1 MAGEFI
7 NKEFIEALE
16 DLEKER
22 GIQADVILEAL
33 EAALI
38 SAYKKNFGSSQNV
51 RVEINR
57 ETGEIHVYF
66 RKTVVDEVEDERVE
80 MSLEE
85 ARLLDPEFE
94 VGDMFESEV
103 TPRSFGRIAAQTA
116 KQVVVQRIRE
126 AERGM
131 IYDAFAGREGD
142 IVNGLITRIENRN
155 IFVDLGKTDA
165 LLPVS
170 EQIPG
175 EHHKVGERIKIYLG
189 EVRKANR
196 GAQVVISRTNPGLL
210 RRLLEQEIPEIYDGT
225 VEVKAV
231 VREPGSRSKV
241 AVYSE
246 NPDIDAV
253 GACVGAKGIRVQS
266 IVSELSGEKLEVI
279 EWSDDTKKF
288 ISNAISPAKALEV
301 IMNPEGNAAKVVV
314 PDDQL
319 SLAIGKE
326 GQNARLAVRL
336 TGCKIDIKSASQ
348 MAAIREQE
356 AAAAA
361 AAGVNADAA
370 SDEAAAKDA
379 DGTAEANTDIIE
391 ETVQPKTKTA
401 AVDDADDLEGDV
413 ELIEDAEDVQD
424 AAEDTVE

>member
-1 MAGEFI
+1 MAREFI
-7 NKEFIEALE
+7 NREFIEALE

-57 ETGEIHVYF
+57 DTGEIHVYF
-66 RKTVVDEVEDERVE
+66 RKTVVEEVEDERVE

-94 VGDMFESEV
+94 VGDMFESDV

-131 IYDAFAGREGD
+131 VYDAFAGREGD
-142 IVNGLITRIENRN
+142 IVTGLITRVEGRN
-155 IFVDLGKTDA
+155 VIVDLGKTDA
-165 LLPVS
+165 FLPGS

-175 EHHKVGERIKIYLG
+175 ETYTVGQRIKVYLG
-189 EVRKANR
+189 EVRKASR
-196 GAQVVISRTNPGLL
+196 GAQVIVSRTNPGLL
-210 RRLLEQEIPEIYDGT
+210 RRLLEQEIPEIYDGV
-225 VEVKAV
+225 VEVKGV
-231 VREPGSRSKV
+231 VREPGCRSKV

-246 NPDIDAV
+246 DENVDAV

-266 IVSELSGEKLEVI
+266 IVNELSGEKLEVI
-279 EWSDDTKKF
+279 AWSPDLAEF
-288 ISNAISPAKALEV
+288 ISNAISPAQALEV
-301 IMNPEGNAAKVVV
+301 ILDEEGRAAKVVV
-314 PDDQL
+314 PNEQL

-336 TGCKIDIKSASQ
+336 TGCKIDIKSEEQ
-348 MAAIREQE
+348 MAAIRKKEAE
-356 AAAAA
+356 AAALSEEVAETE
-361 AAGVNADAA
+361 
-370 SDEAAAKDA
+370 EAAVEVMEESTEESVAKA
-379 DGTAEANTDIIE
+379 TVEAEAVVTPTAPE
-391 ETVQPKTKTA
+391 EEA
-401 AVDDADDLEGDV
+401 
-413 ELIEDAEDVQD
+413 
-424 AAEDTVE
+424 

>member
-1 MAGEFI
+1 MAREFI
-7 NKEFIEALE
+7 NKEFIEALK
-16 DLEKER
+16 DLEVER
-22 GIQADVILEAL
+22 GISAEVVLEAL

-66 RKTVVDEVEDERVE
+66 RKTVVDVVEDERVE

-131 IYDAFAGREGD
+131 VYDAFAGREGD
-142 IVNGLITRIENRN
+142 IVTGLITRIEGRN
-155 IFVDLGKTDA
+155 VIIDLGKTDA
-165 LLPVS
+165 LLPGA

-175 EHHKVGERIKIYLG
+175 EHYEVGQRIKVYLG

-196 GAQVVISRTNPGLL
+196 GAQVIVSRTNPGLL

-225 VEVKAV
+225 VEVKGV
-231 VREPGSRSKV
+231 VREPGSRSKI

-246 NPDIDAV
+246 NDNIDAV
-253 GACVGAKGIRVQS
+253 GSCVGAKGIRVQS
-266 IVSELSGEKLEVI
+266 IVNELNGEKLEVI
-279 EWSDDTKKF
+279 EWSSNLAEF

-301 IMNPEGNAAKVVV
+301 ILNEEAKTAKVVV

-336 TGCKIDIKSASQ
+336 TACKIDIKSAAQ
-348 MAAIREQE
+348 MEAIRTTE
-356 AAAAA
+356 AENAA
-361 AAGVNADAA
+361 N
-370 SDEAAAKDA
+370 
-379 DGTAEANTDIIE
+379 
-391 ETVQPKTKTA
+391 
-401 AVDDADDLEGDV
+401 DDLDDEV
-413 ELIEDAEDVQD
+413 QLIDNAE
-424 AAEDTVE
+424 

>member
-1 MAGEFI
+1 MAREFI

-16 DLEKER
+16 DLETER
-22 GIQADVILEAL
+22 GIKAEVVLDAL

-66 RKTVVDEVEDERVE
+66 RKTVVDEVFDDRVE

-131 IYDAFAGREGD
+131 VYDAFAGREGD
-142 IVNGLITRIENRN
+142 IVTGLITRIEGRN
-155 IFVDLGKTDA
+155 VIVDLGKTDA
-165 LLPVS
+165 LLPGN

-175 EHHKVGERIKIYLG
+175 EKYEVGQRIKVYLG

-196 GAQVVISRTNPGLL
+196 GAQVIISRTNPGLL

-225 VEVKAV
+225 VEVKGV
-231 VREPGSRSKV
+231 VREPGSRAKV

-246 NPDIDAV
+246 DSNIDAV

-266 IVSELSGEKLEVI
+266 IVNELSGEKLEVI
-279 EWSDDTKKF
+279 EWSADMAKF

-301 IMNPEGNAAKVVV
+301 ILNEDAKTAKVVV

-326 GQNARLAVRL
+326 GQNVRLAVRL
-336 TGCKIDIKSASQ
+336 TACKIDIKSESQ
-348 MAAIREQE
+348 MAAIRAKEAEAALQEQE
-356 AAAAA
+356 AADELVQDVAE
-361 AAGVNADAA
+361 AAGDI
-370 SDEAAAKDA
+370 KDI
-379 DGTAEANTDIIE
+379 EDIN
-391 ETVQPKTKTA
+391 
-401 AVDDADDLEGDV
+401 DLDDLDDDV
-413 ELIEDAEDVQD
+413 ELVENPADAELTADDVDMMQ
-424 AAEDTVE
+424 AGE

>member
-1 MAGEFI
+1 MAREFI
-7 NKEFIEALE
+7 NREFIEALE

-57 ETGEIHVYF
+57 DTGEIHVYF
-66 RKTVVDEVEDERVE
+66 RKTVVEEVEDERVE

-131 IYDAFAGREGD
+131 VYDAFAGREGD
-142 IVNGLITRIENRN
+142 LVTGLITRVEGRN
-155 IFVDLGKTDA
+155 VIVDLGKTDA
-165 LLPVS
+165 FLPGS

-175 EHHKVGERIKIYLG
+175 ETYSVGQRIKVYLG
-189 EVRKANR
+189 EVRKASR
-196 GAQVVISRTNPGLL
+196 GAQVIVSRTNPGLL
-210 RRLLEQEIPEIYDGT
+210 RRLLEQEIPEIYDGV
-225 VEVKAV
+225 VEVKGV

-246 NPDIDAV
+246 DENVDAV

-266 IVSELSGEKLEVI
+266 IVNELSGEKLEVI
-279 EWSDDTKKF
+279 AWSPDLAEF
-288 ISNAISPAKALEV
+288 ISNAISPAQALEV
-301 IMNPEGNAAKVVV
+301 ILDEEGRTAKVVV
-314 PDDQL
+314 SNEQL

-336 TGCKIDIKSASQ
+336 TGCKIDIKSEEQ
-348 MAAIREQE
+348 MAAIREKEAE
-356 AAAAA
+356 AAAL
-361 AAGVNADAA
+361 NA
-370 SDEAAAKDA
+370 
-379 DGTAEANTDIIE
+379 
-391 ETVQPKTKTA
+391 ETT
-401 AVDDADDLEGDV
+401 ES
-413 ELIEDAEDVQD
+413 END
-424 AAEDTVE
+424 AAEETAEFVEESVETAALKEATDSEAPTATEEEA

>member
-1 MAGEFI
+1 MAREFI

-16 DLEKER
+16 DLETER
-22 GIQADVILEAL
+22 GIKAEVVLDAL

-38 SAYKKNFGSSQNV
+38 SAYKKHFGSSQNV

-57 ETGEIHVYF
+57 DTGEIHVYF
-66 RKTVVDEVEDERVE
+66 RKTVVEEVEDERVE
-80 MSLEE
+80 MSLAE

-131 IYDAFAGREGD
+131 VYDAFAGREGD
-142 IVNGLITRIENRN
+142 IVTGLITRIEGRN
-155 IFVDLGKTDA
+155 IIVDLGKTDA
-165 LLPVS
+165 LLPSS

-175 EHHKVGERIKIYLG
+175 EKYEVGQRIKVYLG

-196 GAQVVISRTNPGLL
+196 GAQVIISRTNPGLL

-225 VEVKAV
+225 VEVKGV

-246 NPDIDAV
+246 NENIDAV

-266 IVSELSGEKLEVI
+266 IVNELAGEKLEVI
-279 EWSDDTKKF
+279 EWSQDLSKF

-301 IMNPEGNAAKVVV
+301 ILSDDEKSAKVVV

-336 TGCKIDIKSASQ
+336 TSCKIDIKSQSQ
-348 MAAIREQE
+348 MAAIRKKEEE
-356 AAAAA
+356 AAL
-361 AAGVNADAA
+361 V
-370 SDEAAAKDA
+370 
-379 DGTAEANTDIIE
+379 
-391 ETVQPKTKTA
+391 
-401 AVDDADDLEGDV
+401 DDLEDEA
-413 ELIEDAEDVQD
+413 ELITDNASIEENIIDNDSEDTEIDVQK
-424 AAEDTVE
+424 

>member
-1 MAGEFI
+1 MAREFI
-7 NKEFIEALE
+7 NKEFIEALQ
-16 DLEKER
+16 DLETER
-22 GIQADVILEAL
+22 GISAEVVLEAL

-57 ETGEIHVYF
+57 ETGEIHVYY
-66 RKTVVDEVEDERVE
+66 RKTVVEVVEDERLE
-80 MSLEE
+80 MSLKE

-94 VGDMFESEV
+94 VGDLFESEV

-131 IYDAFAGREGD
+131 VYDAFAGREGD
-142 IVNGLITRIENRN
+142 IVTGLITRIEGRN
-155 IFVDLGKTDA
+155 VIIDLGKTDA
-165 LLPVS
+165 LLPGA

-175 EHHKVGERIKIYLG
+175 EHYELGQRIKVYLG

-196 GAQVVISRTNPGLL
+196 GAQVIVSRTDSGLL

-225 VEVKAV
+225 VEVKGV
-231 VREPGSRSKV
+231 VREPGSRSKI

-246 NPDIDAV
+246 NDNIDAV
-253 GACVGAKGIRVQS
+253 GSCVGAKGIRVQS
-266 IVSELSGEKLEVI
+266 IVNELNGEKLEVI
-279 EWSDDTKKF
+279 EWSADLAQF

-301 IMNPEGNAAKVVV
+301 ILNEEAKTAKVVV

-336 TGCKIDIKSASQ
+336 TACKIDIKSASQ
-348 MAAIREQE
+348 MAAIRAAEAEQATVAETQTESFE
-356 AAAAA
+356 AAEV
-361 AAGVNADAA
+361 VNEIIG
-370 SDEAAAKDA
+370 SE
-379 DGTAEANTDIIE
+379 EVFVNTDDDLDDEVRLI
-391 ETVQPKTKTA
+391 
-401 AVDDADDLEGDV
+401 DDAE
-413 ELIEDAEDVQD
+413 
-424 AAEDTVE
+424 

>member
-1 MAGEFI
+1 MAREFI

-16 DLEKER
+16 DLETER
-22 GIQADVILEAL
+22 GIQADVVLEAL

-66 RKTVVDEVEDERVE
+66 RKTVVDVVEDDRIE

-131 IYDAFAGREGD
+131 VYDAFAGREGD
-142 IVNGLITRIENRN
+142 IVTGLITRIENRN
-155 IFVDLGKTDA
+155 VVVDLGKTDA
-165 LLPVS
+165 WLPVS

-175 EHHKVGERIKIYLG
+175 ERYEVGQRIKVYLG

-196 GAQVVISRTNPGLL
+196 GAQVIISRTNPGLL

-225 VEVKAV
+225 VEVKGV
-231 VREPGSRSKV
+231 VREPGSRSKI

-246 NPDIDAV
+246 NENIDAV
-253 GACVGAKGIRVQS
+253 GSCVGAKGIRVQS
-266 IVSELSGEKLEVI
+266 IVNELNGEKLEII
-279 EWSDDTKKF
+279 EWSPNLAEF
-288 ISNAISPAKALEV
+288 ISNAISPAKAVEV
-301 IMNPEGNAAKVVV
+301 ILNEDAKTAKVVV

-319 SLAIGKE
+319 LLPS
-326 GQNARLAVRL
+326 ARKGRMLVW
-336 TGCKIDIKSASQ
+336 Q
-348 MAAIREQE
+348 
-356 AAAAA
+356 
-361 AAGVNADAA
+361 
-370 SDEAAAKDA
+370 
-379 DGTAEANTDIIE
+379 
-391 ETVQPKTKTA
+391 
-401 AVDDADDLEGDV
+401 
-413 ELIEDAEDVQD
+413 
-424 AAEDTVE
+424 

>member
-1 MAGEFI
+1 MAREFI

-16 DLEKER
+16 DLETER
-22 GIQADVILEAL
+22 GIKAEVVLDAL

-38 SAYKKNFGSSQNV
+38 SAYKKHFGSSQNV

-57 ETGEIHVYF
+57 DTGEIHVYF
-66 RKTVVDEVEDERVE
+66 RKTVVEEVEDERVE
-80 MSLEE
+80 MSLAE

-131 IYDAFAGREGD
+131 VYDAFAGREGD
-142 IVNGLITRIENRN
+142 IVTGLITRIEGRN
-155 IFVDLGKTDA
+155 IIVDLGKTDA
-165 LLPVS
+165 LLPSS

-175 EHHKVGERIKIYLG
+175 EKYEMGQRIKVYLG

-196 GAQVVISRTNPGLL
+196 GAQVIISRTNPGLL

-225 VEVKAV
+225 VEVKGV

-246 NPDIDAV
+246 NENIDAV

-266 IVSELSGEKLEVI
+266 IVNELAGEKLEVI
-279 EWSDDTKKF
+279 EWSQDLSKF

-301 IMNPEGNAAKVVV
+301 ILSDDEKSAKVVV

-319 SLAIGKE
+319 SLAIGNE

-336 TGCKIDIKSASQ
+336 TSCKIDIKSQSQ
-348 MAAIREQE
+348 MAAIRKKEEE
-356 AAAAA
+356 AAL
-361 AAGVNADAA
+361 V
-370 SDEAAAKDA
+370 
-379 DGTAEANTDIIE
+379 
-391 ETVQPKTKTA
+391 
-401 AVDDADDLEGDV
+401 DDLEDEA
-413 ELIEDAEDVQD
+413 ELITDNASIEENIIDNDSEDTEIDVQK
-424 AAEDTVE
+424 

>member
-7 NKEFIEALE
+7 NKEFIEALS

-66 RKTVVDEVEDERVE
+66 RKTVVEEVEDERVE

-131 IYDAFAGREGD
+131 IYDAFAGKEGD
-142 IVNGLITRIENRN
+142 IVNGLVTRIENRN

-165 LLPVS
+165 LLPVP

-175 EHHKVGERIKIYLG
+175 ERYKVGDRIKVYLG

-246 NPDIDAV
+246 KPNVDAV

-279 EWSDDTKKF
+279 EWSDDIKKF

-301 IMNPEGNAAKVVV
+301 ILNEDGNAAKVVV

-336 TGCKIDIKSASQ
+336 TNCKIDIKSASQ

-361 AAGVNADAA
+361 EVGAGVETAP
-370 SDEAAAKDA
+370 DEAE
-379 DGTAEANTDIIE
+379 AEANTDVIE
-391 ETVQPKTKTA
+391 ETVNSETETA

-413 ELIEDAEDVQD
+413 ELLDDAADTE
-424 AAEDTVE
+424 AAEETAEDTVE

>member
-1 MAGEFI
+1 MAREFI
-7 NKEFIEALE
+7 NKEFIEALK
-16 DLEKER
+16 DLEVER
-22 GIQADVILEAL
+22 GISAEVVLEAL

-66 RKTVVDEVEDERVE
+66 RKTVVDVVEDERVE

-131 IYDAFAGREGD
+131 VYDAFAGREGD
-142 IVNGLITRIENRN
+142 IVTGLITRIEGRN
-155 IFVDLGKTDA
+155 VIIDLGKTDA
-165 LLPVS
+165 LLPGA

-175 EHHKVGERIKIYLG
+175 EHYEVGQRIKVYLG

-196 GAQVVISRTNPGLL
+196 GAQVIVSRTNPGLL

-225 VEVKAV
+225 VEVKGV
-231 VREPGSRSKV
+231 VREPGSRSKI

-246 NPDIDAV
+246 NDNIDAV
-253 GACVGAKGIRVQS
+253 GSCVGAKGIRVQS
-266 IVSELSGEKLEVI
+266 IVNELNGEKLEVI
-279 EWSDDTKKF
+279 EWSSNLAEF

-301 IMNPEGNAAKVVV
+301 ILNEEAKTAKVVV

-336 TGCKIDIKSASQ
+336 TACKIDIKSAAQ
-348 MAAIREQE
+348 MESIRTTEAENAA
-356 AAAAA
+356 
-361 AAGVNADAA
+361 N
-370 SDEAAAKDA
+370 
-379 DGTAEANTDIIE
+379 
-391 ETVQPKTKTA
+391 
-401 AVDDADDLEGDV
+401 DDLDDEV
-413 ELIEDAEDVQD
+413 QLIDNAE
-424 AAEDTVE
+424 